1 MSAQQFIVD
10 RLNEPPFNMRLTLVA
25 FDEKSPFELLE
36 IVNAIM
42 AQLSTEH
49 QIDLRD
55 ETPDSTAN
63 RMTDFLK
70 VLNFKQQLDKQTFK
84 QALLHGDP
92 GVIYPIL
99 TWMLQR
105 LPELQKRTYL
115 ARFLMNIEIP
125 EHMFADEEMT
135 EVYQQLKDL
144 QEEFKQTHKASEKFR
159 SQLISPT
166 EIKKAIMQMEEDKT
180 MLEHKVEGLANKLQ
194 GTERFDDM
202 LEVSRKLRLEQDEQ
216 VKLMERLKEQKSLL
230 LQAEHR
236 LNQMVAML
244 NEKRTNEAGEVDMHA
259 LLQKLERDVGTMR
272 ERAMVLLPD
281 EILGKQRRM
290 EELQQVLSE
299 PVPSEAELHERGR
312 QLEQVRAAVQQLEQQ
327 QHGRSNNP
335 DDKLSMFRQQANL
348 VAKKKEQVQQRL
360 ALVRRDNAAVAAD
373 LQGKAAQFEEV
384 KGKPVLKG
392 EEFRKYATELRG
404 KTAQYKRMKQ
414 ELAELRAEWGVLS
427 RTQAILDAEAKKVS
441 SFLGEAEAR
450 RGLSGYQETQDE
462 LEKVSQQKAEV
473 DEVKG
478 KTLEEISRVVEE
490 INGQIKARK
499 NRLAPQI
506 KDLRTLRVAFQE
518 QESEYLET
526 KQRHDNTKAGLDTEI
541 AKLQA
546 DCDAAENEV
555 THEESSCHHF
565 ASLHSIEQ
573 VKLAR
578 VQGDKEGKFS
588 RTMPDG
594 TAVSSY
600 VELYEAKLKQQD
612 QAIKELRERQ
622 HSVQEN
628 REPNMKQVKLYKNLA
643 KLLRCKQDMQK
654 AARAE
659 VNQMAAANQQDTN
672 VFTMPEEH
680 SPQGQGSG
688 SPQGGAG
695 VLSL

>member
-1 MSAQQFIVD
+1 M
-10 RLNEPPFNMRLTLVA
+10 
-25 FDEKSPFELLE
+25 
-36 IVNAIM
+36 
-42 AQLSTEH
+42 
-49 QIDLRD
+49 IDY
-55 ETPDSTAN
+55 
-63 RMTDFLK
+63 LK

-105 LPELQKRTYL
+105 LPELQKRSYL
-115 ARFLMNIEIP
+115 ARFLMNVEIP
-125 EHMFADEEMT
+125 EHMFADEEIA
-135 EVYQQLKDL
+135 EVYQQLKDV
-144 QEEFKQTHKASEKFR
+144 QEEFKETHKTSEKFK
-159 SQLISPT
+159 SQLISPN
-166 EIKKAIMQMEEDKT
+166 EIKKAIMQMEEDKS
-180 MLEHKVEGLANKLQ
+180 MLEQKVEGLANKLR

-202 LEVSRKLRLEQDEQ
+202 LAVSRKLRLEQDEQ

-230 LQAEHR
+230 MQAEHR
-236 LNQMVAML
+236 LSQMVTML

-259 LLQKLERDVGTMR
+259 LLQKLEREVTTMR
-272 ERAMVLLPD
+272 EKAMVTLPD

-299 PVPSEAELHERGR
+299 PVPSESDLLERSR
-312 QLEQVRAAVQQLEQQ
+312 QLEQVRAAVEQLEQQ
-327 QHGRSNNP
+327 RRAKSNNP
-335 DDKLSMFRQQANL
+335 DDKLGMFRQQANL

-373 LQGKAAQFEEV
+373 LQSKAAQFEEV

-392 EEFRKYATELRG
+392 EEFRKYASELRG

-427 RTQAILDAEAKKVS
+427 RTQAILEAEAKKVS

-450 RGLSGYQETQDE
+450 RGLSGYQDTQDE

-478 KTLEEISRVVEE
+478 KTLEEISQVVEE

-506 KDLRTLRVAFQE
+506 KELRSLRVQFQE
-518 QESEYLET
+518 QESEYLDK
-526 KQRHDNTKAGLDTEI
+526 KQRHDNTKAGLDTET

-546 DCDAAENEV
+546 ECDAAENECNG
-555 THEESSCHHF
+555 HESTCRYYT
-565 ASLHSIEQ
+565 SLHSIEQ
-573 VKLAR
+573 VKMERVRADKAR
-578 VQGDKEGKFS
+578 QFS

-594 TAVSSY
+594 TTVHSY

-628 REPNMKQVKLYKNLA
+628 REPNMKQVKLYKNLV

-659 VNQMAAANQQDTN
+659 VKQMAAANQQDTN
-672 VFTMPEEH
+672 VFTMPEE
-680 SPQGQGSG
+680 SRDGD
-688 SPQGGAG
+688 GGG
-695 VLSL
+695 ILSL

>member
-1 MSAQQFIVD
+1 
-10 RLNEPPFNMRLTLVA
+10 
-25 FDEKSPFELLE
+25 
-36 IVNAIM
+36 
-42 AQLSTEH
+42 
-49 QIDLRD
+49 
-55 ETPDSTAN
+55 
-63 RMTDFLK
+63 MTDFLK

-115 ARFLMNIEIP
+115 AKFLMNIEIP
-125 EHMFADEEMT
+125 EHMFADEEMS

-144 QEEFKQTHKASEKFR
+144 QEEFKETHKTSEKFK

-180 MLEHKVEGLANKLQ
+180 MLEQKVEGLANKLQ

-230 LQAEHR
+230 HQAEHR
-236 LNQMVAML
+236 LNQMVTML
-244 NEKRTNEAGEVDMHA
+244 NEKRTNEAGEQDMHA
-259 LLQKLERDVGTMR
+259 LLQRLEHEVTGMR
-272 ERAMVLLPD
+272 EKAMVLLPD

-299 PVPSEAELHERGR
+299 PSPSEGEMHERGR
-312 QLEQVRAAVQQLEQQ
+312 HLEQVRGAVQQLEQQ
-327 QHGRSNNP
+327 RRAKSSNP
-335 DDKLSMFRQQANL
+335 DDKLGMFRQQANL

-360 ALVRRDNAAVAAD
+360 ALVRRDNATVAAD

-392 EEFRKYATELRG
+392 EEFRRYASELRG

-414 ELAELRAEWGVLS
+414 ELAELRTEWGVLS
-427 RTQAILDAEAKKVS
+427 RTQAILEAEAQKVAA
-441 SFLGEAEAR
+441 FLGEAEAR
-450 RGLSGYQETQDE
+450 RGLSGYQDTQEE

-478 KTLEEISRVVEE
+478 KTLEEISHVVEE

-506 KDLRTLRVAFQE
+506 KELRTLRVKFQE
-518 QESEYLET
+518 QESEYLEK
-526 KQRHDNTKAGLDTEI
+526 KQLHDNLKAGLDTET

-546 DCDAAENEV
+546 ECDAAENEV
-555 THEESSCHHF
+555 SHEESTCHYYT
-565 ASLHSIEQ
+565 SLHWIEQ
-573 VKLAR
+573 VKMER
-578 VQGDKEGKFS
+578 VQADRQQQFS

-594 TAVSSY
+594 TTVSSY

-612 QAIKELRERQ
+612 HAIKELRERQ

-628 REPNMKQVKLYKNLA
+628 REPNMKQVKLYKNLG
-643 KLLRCKQDMQK
+643 KLLRSKQDMQK

-659 VNQMAAANQQDTN
+659 LNQMAHENEQDTN
-672 VFTMPEEH
+672 VFTMPEGHGE
-680 SPQGQGSG
+680 PQ
-688 SPQGGAG
+688 A
-695 VLSL
+695 LD

>member
-10 RLNEPPFNMRLTLVA
+10 RLNEPPFGMRLTLVA

-42 AQLSTEH
+42 AQLSTDH

-55 ETPDSTAN
+55 ETPDATAN

-70 VLNFKQQLDKQTFK
+70 VLNFKQTLDKQTFK

-115 ARFLMNIEIP
+115 AKFLMNVEIP
-125 EHMFADEEMT
+125 EHMFADEEMS

-144 QEEFKQTHKASEKFR
+144 QEEFKETHKASEKFK

-166 EIKKAIMQMEEDKT
+166 EIKKAIMQMEEDKS
-180 MLEHKVEGLANKLQ
+180 MLEQKVEGLANKLH
-194 GTERFDDM
+194 GTERFDEM
-202 LEVSRKLRLEQDEQ
+202 LEASRKLRLEQDEQ
-216 VKLMERLKEQKSLL
+216 VKLMERLKEQKSLM

-236 LNQMVAML
+236 LNQMVTML
-244 NEKRTNEAGEVDMHA
+244 NEKRTNEAGEQDMRA
-259 LLQKLERDVGTMR
+259 LLQRLEQEVAGMR

-281 EILGKQRRM
+281 QILGKQRRM
-290 EELQQVLSE
+290 EELQQALSE
-299 PVPSEAELHERGR
+299 PSPSEGELHERGR

-327 QHGRSNNP
+327 KKAKSNNP
-335 DDKLSMFRQQANL
+335 DDKLGMFRQQANL

-360 ALVRRDNAAVAAD
+360 ALVKRDNATVAAD

-392 EEFRKYATELRG
+392 EEFRKYASELRG

-414 ELAELRAEWGVLS
+414 ELAELRSEWGVLS
-427 RTQAILDAEAKKVS
+427 RTQAILEGEAKKVA

-478 KTLEEISRVVEE
+478 KTLEEISQVVEE

-506 KDLRTLRVAFQE
+506 KELRALRVKFQE
-518 QESEYLET
+518 QESEYLEK
-526 KQRHDNTKAGLDTEI
+526 KQRHDNTKAGLDTET

-546 DCDAAENEV
+546 ETDAAENEV
-555 THEESSCHHF
+555 SHEESTCHYYT
-565 ASLHSIEQ
+565 SLHSIEQ
-573 VKLAR
+573 VKMER
-578 VQGDKEGKFS
+578 VQADRQQQFS

-594 TAVSSY
+594 TMVNSY

-612 QAIKELRERQ
+612 LAIKELRERQ

-628 REPNMKQVKLYKNLA
+628 REPNMKQVKLYKNLG

-659 VNQMAAANQQDTN
+659 LNQMAHENEQETN
-672 VFTMPEEH
+672 VFTMPDGPAE
-680 SPQGQGSG
+680 PQ
-688 SPQGGAG
+688 A
-695 VLSL
+695 LD